1 MSFFTHSG
9 FAMSVLLAFSSQ
21 GAWAHDPA
29 EHARAAAEAK
39 ATAKCESIQKMDTS
53 KMDPNDPVLQ
63 AMLLKCGEKPATA
76 QHNDS
81 SESQHMHKD
90 GMKMGDM
97 KGMPM
102 KMDHSS
108 MPMNKPVAK

>member
-1 MSFFTHSG
+1 MSFFAHSG
-9 FAMSVLLAFSSQ
+9 FAMSALLALTSQ

-53 KMDPNDPVLQ
+53 KMDANDPVMQ
-63 AMLLKCGEKPATA
+63 AMLEKCSQRT
-76 QHNDS
+76 
-81 SESQHMHKD
+81 SEAPQKDLSEVEHIHKKGMNMD
-90 GMKMGDM
+90 GMKD
-97 KGMPM
+97 MPM

-108 MPMNKPVAK
+108 MPMSKPVTR

>member
-9 FAMSVLLAFSSQ
+9 FAMSVLLALGSQ

-39 ATAKCESIQKMDTS
+39 ATAKCELIQKMDTS
-53 KMDPNDPVLQ
+53 NMDASDPVLQ
-63 AMLLKCGEKPATA
+63 AMLQKCGQKPSTA
-76 QHNDS
+76 AHNDS
-81 SESQHMHKD
+81 AEVEHMHKE
-90 GMKMGDM
+90 GMKD
-97 KGMPM
+97 MPM

-108 MPMNKPVAK
+108 MPMSKPVTK

>member
-29 EHARAAAEAK
+29 EHARAAAETK
-39 ATAKCESIQKMDTS
+39 ATAK
-53 KMDPNDPVLQ
+53 
-63 AMLLKCGEKPATA
+63 
-76 QHNDS
+76 